1 MRIAIYGTGG
11 VGGYYGARLAQAGHE
26 VWFIARG
33 DHLKAIRQ
41 QGLRLESVAGDVHIH
56 PAHATDSPAD
66 VGVVEVVILAVK
78 TWQVTEAAEAMRPM
92 IGSNTLVLPLQNGV
106 EASSE
111 VAKIV
116 GKEQV
121 LGGESR
127 VISLIAAPG
136 VIHHVG
142 GPGSITF
149 GEWNREITE
158 RGEQL
163 RNTLNAA
170 AIPTEITPDIES
182 TLWAKWLFVTPVGG
196 VGAVTRAPI
205 GIMRSQPE
213 TRAMVAGA
221 MEEIYAVATARGVPL
236 PPDAVATALAF
247 LDRQPAHG
255 TASLHRDIV
264 EGKPSELEA
273 WNGAVDRLGR
283 EVGIPTPIHTFIYHS
298 LLPLERRARGLLN
311 FA

>member
-56 PAHATDSPAD
+56 PTHATDSPAD

-78 TWQVTEAAEAMRPM
+78 TWQVSEAAEAMRPM
-92 IGSNTLVLPLQNGV
+92 IGSTTLVLPLQNGV

-136 VIHHVG
+136 VIRHVG

-149 GEWNREITE
+149 GELNGEITE
-158 RGEQL
+158 RAEEL
-163 RNTLNAA
+163 RDTLNAA
-170 AIPTEITPDIES
+170 AIPTEITPNIES

-221 MEEIYAVATARGVPL
+221 MEEIYAVATARGLPL